1 MNLEQI
7 QADSLKKW
15 GSDNGNFTHALN
27 FNIDENSIVVDLGAY
42 KGVWAQQII
51 DRYDPY
57 VYLFEP
63 VPKFYESLLLKFQGN
78 PKVKVF
84 NFGISTTNKK
94 DFIYVNQ
101 DATSSYITSNDKIEV
116 NFIDFDS
123 IFEVSNFEN
132 IDLIQINIEGEE
144 YPILQKISSQE
155 NIKKIKNIQ
164 IQYHIW
170 IEDAF
175 VKRYN
180 IQNEMSKNFDKT
192 YDYPFVFEGWKLKQ
206 NI

>member
-7 QADSLKKW
+7 QIDSLNKW

-51 DRYDPY
+51 DRYNPH

-63 VPKFYESLLLKFQGN
+63 VPEFYESLLLKFQDN
-78 PKVKVF
+78 LKVRVF
-84 NFGISTTNKK
+84 NFGISTINKK
-94 DFIYVNQ
+94 DFIYVNN
-101 DATSSYITSNDKIEV
+101 DATSSYITSNNKIEV

-123 IFEVSNFEN
+123 IFEVADFEN

-144 YPILQKISSQE
+144 YPLLQKISSQE
-155 NIKKIKNIQ
+155 NIKKLKNIQ

-175 VKRYN
+175 VKRDN
-180 IQNEMSKNFDKT
+180 IQNEMSKNFNKT
-192 YDYPFVFEGWKLKQ
+192 YDYPFVFEGWKLK
-206 NI
+206 

>member
-7 QADSLKKW
+7 QIDSLKKW

-51 DRYDPY
+51 DRYNPY

-63 VPKFYESLLLKFQGN
+63 VPEFYESLLLKFQDN
-78 PKVKVF
+78 PKVRVF
-84 NFGISTTNKK
+84 NFGISTINKK
-94 DFIYVNQ
+94 DFIYVNN
-101 DATSSYITSNDKIEV
+101 DATSSYITSNNKIEV

-123 IFEVSNFEN
+123 IFEVADFEN

-144 YPILQKISSQE
+144 YPLLQKISSQE
-155 NIKKIKNIQ
+155 NIKKLKNIQ

-175 VKRYN
+175 VKRDN
-180 IQNEMSKNFDKT
+180 IQNEMSKNFNKT
-192 YDYPFVFEGWKLKQ
+192 YDYPFVFEGWKLK
-206 NI
+206 

>member
-7 QADSLKKW
+7 QIDSLKKW

-51 DRYDPY
+51 DRYNPH

-63 VPKFYESLLLKFQGN
+63 VPEFYESLLLKFQDN
-78 PKVKVF
+78 LKVRVF
-84 NFGISTTNKK
+84 NFGISTINKK
-94 DFIYVNQ
+94 DFIYVNN
-101 DATSSYITSNDKIEV
+101 DATSSYITSNNKIEV

-123 IFEVSNFEN
+123 IFEVADFEN

-144 YPILQKISSQE
+144 YPLLQKISSQE
-155 NIKKIKNIQ
+155 NIKKLKNIQ

-175 VKRYN
+175 VKRDN
-180 IQNEMSKNFDKT
+180 IQNEMSKNFNKT
-192 YDYPFVFEGWKLKQ
+192 YDYPFVFEGWKLK
-206 NI
+206 

>member
-7 QADSLKKW
+7 QIDSLKKW

-27 FNIDENSIVVDLGAY
+27 FDINENSIVVDLGAY

-51 DRYDPY
+51 DRYNPH

-63 VPKFYESLLLKFQGN
+63 VPEFYESLLLKFQNN
-78 PKVKVF
+78 PKVRVF
-84 NFGISTTNKK
+84 NFGISTANKK
-94 DFIYVNQ
+94 DFIYVNN
-101 DATSSYITSNDKIEV
+101 DATSSYITSNNKIEV

-123 IFEVSNFEN
+123 IFEVADIEN

-144 YPILQKISSQE
+144 YPLLQKISSQE
-155 NIKKIKNIQ
+155 NIKKLKNIQ

-175 VKRYN
+175 IKRDN
-180 IQNEMSKNFDKT
+180 IQNKMSKNFNKT
-192 YDYPFVFEGWKLKQ
+192 YDYPFVFEGWKLK
-206 NI
+206 